1 MLEKFFSEPK
11 TLLEAIEAVV
21 PPSLRE
27 GKFRPPDKLPPTVG
41 SNPMMLI
48 AYRPS
53 QTPTWTGWTA
63 TSRRRFIELLLRA
76 ENRIL
81 RHLEDAE
88 LNHGFGGNLDLLFR

>member
-27 GKFRPPDKLPPTVG
+27 GKFRPSDKLPPTVG

-53 QTPTWTGWTA
+53 QTLTWTGDQ
-63 TSRRRFIELLLRA
+63 RRECII
-76 ENRIL
+76 NY
-81 RHLEDAE
+81 
-88 LNHGFGGNLDLLFR
+88 GTGNALTR